1 MAEFQSLPSRIQDAA
16 QSQFAR
22 NEQVRLCILGR
33 SNLLSPDFVI
43 ITSNRV
49 LVLDERSMGNL
60 NASYA
65 NIRFNLPF
73 PQITAIKLE
82 RRLKHLIF
90 GQAYLEIEMGR
101 NRYIV
106 NNLNYGEAKRAMMLI
121 SLHIAP

>member
-22 NEQVRLCILGR
+22 NEQVRLCIL
-33 SNLLSPDFVI
+33 
-43 ITSNRV
+43 
-49 LVLDERSMGNL
+49 
-60 NASYA
+60 ASYA